1 VTRGVK
7 RGLTR
12 EDAPG
17 PTLPDPHTLAER
29 AWEAVAGEED
39 ERACDELPGSAC
51 QEVRGNFTLNALNGA
66 STKLAEQLASPGL
79 VLPWMLGAVGA
90 PSVLVGFL
98 VPMRRAGA
106 LLPQLVVAGR
116 IRSHP
121 RRKGFWVAA
130 GVTQA
135 AALLLMIPAILL
147 LPPLG
152 AGLAVVGLLGLF
164 SMASGVGSVAFK
176 DVMAKTIP
184 RGRRGR
190 LLGVRATA
198 GGLLALGAALYLRT
212 RVAEDDSLAPYVALL
227 GVAAGLW
234 LLASAL
240 LAAIREPEGATE
252 GGRSALEEAR
262 AGVQLLREAPDFRRF
277 VLARAFLL
285 SAQLASPFY
294 ALQAQAAV
302 GVGAD
307 TLALMVGA
315 SSLAALLSSPFWG
328 RFSDASSRRVMVAG
342 GIWTGVTVA
351 LALSGELLPGEVA
364 EAGAGWGAAWG
375 LTWGGLLFA
384 LVFFSSGFAEAG
396 VRLGR
401 KTWLLDAAPER
412 RRPLMVAVANTAVG
426 VMYALAAGLGV
437 LAEFAGVAVVLGT
450 LGLMALAGM
459 LLAWRLPEAGAMKE
473 ALEEGDALGGSQGDR
488 DAREG
493 AQGDAHGATKRAT
506 RRATREDEP

>member
-1 VTRGVK
+1 MPGRKSDPKPG
-7 RGLTR
+7 
-12 EDAPG
+12 DAALA
-17 PTLPDPHTLAER
+17 TLPDPHDLAER
-29 AWEAVAGEED
+29 AWEALAGEED
-39 ERACDELPGSAC
+39 ERACDDLPGSAC

-90 PSVLVGFL
+90 PSVLVGVL

-130 GVTQA
+130 GVIQA

-152 AGLAVVGLLGLF
+152 AGVAVVGLLGLF

-184 RGRRGR
+184 EGRRGR

-212 RVAEDDSLAPYVALL
+212 RVAEDDSLAPYVALV

-240 LAAIREPEGATE
+240 FAAIREPEGATE

-262 AGVQLLREAPDFRRF
+262 AGMHLLREAPDFRRF

-307 TLALMVGA
+307 TLAVMVGA

-351 LALSGELLPGEVA
+351 LALSSTLLPEAIA
-364 EAGAGWGAAWG
+364 EAEAASGTGWTPMGG

-426 VMYALAAGLGV
+426 VMYAVAAGLGV
-437 LAEFAGVAVVLGT
+437 LAEFAGVGVVLAA
-450 LGLMALAGM
+450 LGAMALAGT
-459 LLAWRLPEAGAMKE
+459 LLAWRLPEASRMKA
-473 ALEEGDALGGSQGDR
+473 ALREER
-488 DAREG
+488 
-493 AQGDAHGATKRAT
+493 
-506 RRATREDEP
+506 

>member
-1 VTRGVK
+1 MRTP
-7 RGLTR
+7 
-12 EDAPG
+12 DPG
-17 PTLPDPHTLAER
+17 ELPLPDPHDLAER
-29 AWEAVAGEED
+29 AWEALAGEEEED
-39 ERACDELPGSAC
+39 RACSELPDSAC
-51 QEVRGNFTLNALNGA
+51 REVRGNFALNALNGA

-116 IRSHP
+116 IRAFQ
-121 RRKGFWVAA
+121 RRKAFWVGA
-130 GVTQA
+130 GVMQA
-135 AALLLMIPAILL
+135 GALLAMIPALLL

-152 AGLAVVGLLGLF
+152 AGLAVVALLGLF
-164 SMASGVGSVAFK
+164 SAASGVGSVAFK
-176 DVMAKTIP
+176 DVVAKTIP

-198 GGLLALGAALYLRT
+198 GGLLALGAALWLRT
-212 RVAEDDSLAPYVALL
+212 QVAEEESLTPYVALL
-227 GVAAGLW
+227 VAAAGLW

-240 LAAIREPEGATE
+240 FAAIREPRGATE
-252 GGRSALEEAR
+252 GGRSAVEEAR
-262 AGVQLLREAPDFRRF
+262 AGLHLLRDAPAFRRF

-294 ALQAQAAV
+294 ALQAQSAV

-328 RFSDASSRRVMVAG
+328 RFSDASARRVMVAG
-342 GIWTGVTVA
+342 GLWTGVTVA
-351 LALSGELLPGEVA
+351 LALSGELLPGQVA
-364 EAGAGWGAAWG
+364 EGGAGWVAGWG
-375 LTWGGLLFA
+375 VTWGALLFA

-401 KTWLLDAAPER
+401 KTWLLDGAPER

-426 VMYALAAGLGV
+426 LMYALAAGLGL
-437 LAEFAGVAVVLGT
+437 LAEVAGVPVVLLALGAMAGAGT
-450 LGLMALAGM
+450 
-459 LLAWRLPEAGAMKE
+459 LLAWRLPEAEAMK
-473 ALEEGDALGGSQGDR
+473 ATLEEESGDAEASVRGGG
-488 DAREG
+488 G
-493 AQGDAHGATKRAT
+493 AGSG
-506 RRATREDEP
+506 